1 MNKARFIPVIL
12 FVVCGLI
19 SGLFWFYQNP
29 KSASFSLSSFNVSY
43 ILGPQDQD
51 LSRETANFVA
61 KLREYTSTL
70 DGIYAVSIYRLGE
83 GVGYGLNENINMPA
97 ASFMKVPI
105 LIEAFEN
112 GLHKEHEDLFI
123 AIGKYSDND
132 APVTLAD
139 LVGRGNIETKLKQ
152 MGMKNSSFS
161 ENTTT
166 ARDVAMM
173 WREVYKIPELWPYLE
188 DSIFE
193 DRIRPALPDNITFIH
208 KIANND
214 QMWADSG
221 IVKCSNDKCLNS
233 PLVLVIMNK
242 DVDFDEA
249 NTALQQI
256 AKKVWDYESERAK
269 RLQSPQPSPTPE
281 SK

>member
-1 MNKARFIPVIL
+1 MDKNRFLILIL
-12 FVVCGLI
+12 FVACGLV
-19 SGLFWFYQNP
+19 SSLFWFYQNP
-29 KSASFSLSSFNVSY
+29 KKAKFTLSSFNVSY

-51 LSRETANFVA
+51 LSRETANFVSQ
-61 KLREYTSTL
+61 LREYTSSL
-70 DGIYAVSIYRLGE
+70 NGVYAVSVYRLGE

-105 LIEAFEN
+105 LIKAFED
-112 GLHKEHEDLFI
+112 GLQKDHEDLFV

-132 APVTLAD
+132 APVTLAN

-152 MGMKNSSFS
+152 MGMKSSSFT

-166 ARDVAMM
+166 SHDVSMM
-173 WREVYKIPELWPYLE
+173 WREVYKTPELWPYLE

-214 QMWADSG
+214 VMWSDSG
-221 IVKCSNDKCLNS
+221 IVKSAN
-233 PLVLVIMNK
+233 PFILVIMNK
-242 DVDFDEA
+242 DVNFEEA
-249 NTALQQI
+249 NTALQTI